1 MNRLINFH
9 VSFSKFY
16 TFRSYFQSLTKCW
29 NSTEEFR
36 PSIPWYIQIKKKKLF
51 CCKSANGIKHF
62 NFFDK
67 YSVCLTS
74 PSPKKTLHT
83 KTRKKSQTRARE
95 VNVAQGGCVPL
106 SRAPTP
112 ALKSVSGT
120 KELVTFDRWPVVNLF
135 AATEGTA
142 SFNLCF
148 ILVPWAAEGVLLK
161 FTAWPEVQSPSVDG
175 LWWAKMWVPVRF
187 SWSRPLTSIRKL

>member
-1 MNRLINFH
+1 MFHFENFTRLGVTSSLSQNVGTALKNLGQVYH
-9 VSFSKFY
+9 GTSK
-16 TFRSYFQSLTKCW
+16 L
-29 NSTEEFR
+29 
-36 PSIPWYIQIKKKKLF
+36 KKKKFF

-62 NFFDK
+62 NSFDK

-95 VNVAQGGCVPL
+95 GNVAQGGCVPL

-120 KELVTFDRWPVVNLF
+120 KGLVTFDRWPVVNLF
-135 AATEGTA
+135 PATEGTV

-161 FTAWPEVQSPSVDG
+161 FTAWPGSTVS
-175 LWWAKMWVPVRF
+175 LCWWFTVG
-187 SWSRPLTSIRKL
+187 